1 MPPPS
6 SLQPDRPLILT
17 MLAKGMTEPEIAVVF
32 PDLTLDEIRSAV
44 LQATELMKDP
54 EALLA
59 PSSASIQSIIDKARR
74 AAPDGLLESE
84 VEDLAVAEVRAY
96 RREKAEALRRR

>member
-1 MPPPS
+1 
-6 SLQPDRPLILT
+6 

-32 PDLTLDEIRSAV
+32 PELTPNEVRIAV
-44 LQATELMKDP
+44 LQAAELMKDP

-59 PSSASIQSIIDKARR
+59 PSSASIQAILDKARR
-74 AAPDGLLESE
+74 AAEGLSESE
-84 VEDLAVAEVRAY
+84 AEDLAVAEVRAY